1 MKQFLVIGL
10 GNFGY
15 FLASHLY
22 SKGHDVMAIDKK
34 PELVEQIKTKVTQAI
49 VADATDPAVIA
60 SLNVNEMDA
69 AVVSIGSVLS
79 NSILAVLNLQ
89 EAGIGHIV
97 AKAINEPHKRVLEK
111 LGVKDIC
118 FPEKDNA
125 ISMAE
130 RLNNPNLID
139 FLPVMDGYG
148 IIELAV
154 PKSFIGKTLMQVK
167 LPNRYAVQIVAIK
180 EMISEKVH
188 FTPKAD
194 FIFKENGIMVLLGP
208 EKGLEKLKMI
218 KN

>member
-15 FLASHLY
+15 FLAAHLY

-49 VADATDPAVIA
+49 VADATDATVIA
-60 SLNVNEMDA
+60 SLGVKEMDV

-111 LGVKDIC
+111 LGVADIC

-130 RLNNPNLID
+130 KLHNPNLID
-139 FLPVMDGYG
+139 YLPFMEGYG
-148 IIELAV
+148 IIELPV
-154 PKSFIGKTLMQVK
+154 PKSFIGKSIMAVK
-167 LPNRYAVQIVAIK
+167 LPNRYDVQIVAIK
-180 EMISEKVH
+180 ERISGKVH

-194 FIFKENGIMVLLGP
+194 FIFKENGIMILLGP

-218 KN
+218 KI

>member
-15 FLASHLY
+15 FLAAHLY
-22 SKGHDVMAIDKK
+22 SKGHDVMAIDKN

-49 VADATDPAVIA
+49 VADATDAAVIA
-60 SLNVNEMDA
+60 SLGVKEMDV

-111 LGVKDIC
+111 LGVSDIC

-130 RLNNPNLID
+130 RLDNPNLID
-139 FLPVMDGYG
+139 YLPVMDGYG
-148 IIELAV
+148 IIELAI
-154 PKSFIGKTLMQVK
+154 PKSFIGKSIMAVK
-167 LPNRYAVQIVAIK
+167 LPNRYEVQIIAIK
-180 EMISEKVH
+180 EMISKKVH
-188 FTPKAD
+188 FSPKAD
-194 FIFKENGIMVLLGP
+194 FIFKKNGIMILLGP

>member
-60 SLNVNEMDA
+60 SLDVNEMDA

>member
-15 FLASHLY
+15 FLSTHLY

-34 PELVEQIKTKVTQAI
+34 PELVDRIKTKVTQAI
-49 VADATDPAVIA
+49 VADATDADVIG
-60 SLNVNEMDA
+60 SLGVKEMDV

-89 EAGIGHIV
+89 EAGIRHIV

-111 LGVKDIC
+111 LGVRDIC

-130 RLNNPNLID
+130 KLHNPNLID
-139 FLPVMDGYG
+139 YLPFMEGYG

-154 PKSFIGKTLMQVK
+154 PKSFIGKSLRQVK
-167 LPNRYAVQIVAIK
+167 LPNRYDVQIIAIK
-180 EMISEKVH
+180 EMISEKVY
-188 FTPKAD
+188 FIPKAD
-194 FIFKENGIMVLLGP
+194 FIFKDNGVMILLGS
-208 EKGLEKLKMI
+208 ESGLKKLKTR
-218 KN
+218 